1 MKDELFDDLLKRKF
15 DREDPVVTS
24 SEVDK
29 VHGYVR
35 QKLSTN
41 QTGTWIS
48 KNWFKFFA
56 LSAII
61 VLGIWSVYQLKL
73 IEENQKQLAKTNQ
86 ILLSQN
92 QILKVELLQRLKNL
106 ETPVNSNQAFKQE
119 VNVPQKNKNVSPLD
133 QRFAILQKKNFK
145 RFEETAKN
153 EVELSKVKD
162 SEKVI
167 EFASEEPLKVS
178 EEGSIID
185 GKVETVQIE
194 KERKLIDSLG
204 DIQKKVVQQ
213 KKLLARMTSDS
224 LIQLDSILE
233 EKQRRKWIKKIEYS
247 AGLTSNIGIFERGLG
262 IAGQAI
268 LNNRIQLKAGLV
280 FNRIGGREFED
291 EADYRAER
299 NRDFKE
305 EYTSRYSLGV
315 VSDCRDIKFQ
325 YSILQIPISVS
336 YFIPFRKNYGLMFGL
351 GSQLNLR
358 ATEIVRFQGLLQSS
372 NTSMGHELNEVVKPM
387 PLIHDMGVQVGLQKT
402 WKRVSIQSLMYV
414 NQSFQ
419 KTEILPNLTSI
430 GLNLNVFF
438 RFGQ

>member
-1 MKDELFDDLLKRKF
+1 MKDELFDDLLKRKL
-15 DREDPVVTS
+15 DREDPEVTS

-29 VHGYVR
+29 VHGFVR

-41 QTGTWIS
+41 QTSRWIT
-48 KNWFKFFA
+48 KNWFKFFT
-56 LSAII
+56 LSAIV
-61 VLGIWSVYQLKL
+61 VLSVWSFYRLKL
-73 IEENQKQLAKTNQ
+73 IEENQKQLVKTNQ

-106 ETPVNSNQAFKQE
+106 ETPVNSSQGIKE
-119 VNVPQKNKNVSPLD
+119 VVNVPQKNKNVSQLD
-133 QRFAILQKKNFK
+133 QRFAILQKKNVE

-153 EVELSKVKD
+153 EVELSNVKE

-178 EEGSIID
+178 AEVSNIG
-185 GKVETVQIE
+185 GKVETVQSE

-262 IAGQAI
+262 IVGQAI
-268 LNNRIQLKAGLV
+268 LNNRIQFKAGLV
-280 FNRIGGREFED
+280 LNHIGGKEFED
-291 EADYRAER
+291 EEEFRAER

-336 YFIPFRKNYGLMFGL
+336 YFIPLKQNYGLMFGL

-358 ATEIVRFQGLLQSS
+358 ATEIVRFQGLLQPS
-372 NTSMGHELNEVVKPM
+372 NTSMGHELNKVVKPL
-387 PLIHDMGVQVGLQKT
+387 PFIHNLGVHVGLQKT

-414 NQSFQ
+414 SQSFM
-419 KTEILPNLTSI
+419 KTEILPNLTSL
-430 GLNLNVFF
+430 GFNLNIFY

>member
-1 MKDELFDDLLKRKF
+1 MKDELFDDLLKRKL

-92 QILKVELLQRLKNL
+92 QILQVELLKRLKNL
-106 ETPVNSNQAFKQE
+106 ETPVNSSQGIKQE
-119 VNVPQKNKNVSPLD
+119 VNIPQKNKNVSPLD
-133 QRFAILQKKNFK
+133 QRFAILQKKK
-145 RFEETAKN
+145 VERFVEIAKN
-153 EVELSKVKD
+153 EVELSKEKY
-162 SEKVI
+162 SENII
-167 EFASEEPLKVS
+167 ELASEEPLKVPGD
-178 EEGSIID
+178 GSKIGGD
-185 GKVETVQIE
+185 VETVKND

-204 DIQKKVVQQ
+204 DIQKEVVQQ

-224 LIQLDSILE
+224 LMQLDSLLE
-233 EKQRRKWIKKIEYS
+233 EKQRRNWFKKIEYS

-268 LNNRIQLKAGLV
+268 LSNRIQFKVGLV
-280 FNRIGGREFED
+280 LNRIGGKEFED
-291 EADYRAER
+291 EEEFRAER
-299 NRDFKE
+299 NKDFRE
-305 EYTSRYSLGV
+305 EYTNRYSLGV
-315 VSDCRDIKFQ
+315 MSECRDIKFQ

-336 YFIPFRKNYGLMFGL
+336 YLMPLRKNYGLMFGL

-358 ATEIVRFQGLLQSS
+358 ATEIVRFQGLLQPS

-387 PLIHDMGVQVGLQKT
+387 PLIHNMGVQVGLQKT

-414 NQSFQ
+414 NQSIQ
-419 KTEILPNLTSI
+419 KTEFLPNLTSL
-430 GLNLNVFF
+430 GFNLNIFY

>member
-15 DREDPVVTS
+15 DREDPEVTS

-35 QKLSTN
+35 QKLSAN
-41 QTGTWIS
+41 QTGTWIN

-56 LSAII
+56 LSALI
-61 VLGIWSVYQLKL
+61 VFSVWSFYQLKM

-92 QILKVELLQRLKNL
+92 QILQVELLQRLKNI

-119 VNVPQKNKNVSPLD
+119 VNVPQKNKNVSSLD
-133 QRFAILQKKNFK
+133 QRFAILQKKK
-145 RFEETAKN
+145 VERFVEIAKN
-153 EVELSKVKD
+153 EVGHSKEKY
-162 SEKVI
+162 SENII
-167 EFASEEPLKVS
+167 EFASEEPLKVPGD
-178 EEGSIID
+178 GSMID
-185 GKVETVQIE
+185 GNIETLKNE
-194 KERKLIDSLG
+194 KERKLIDSLV
-204 DIQKKVVQQ
+204 DVQIKVKQQ
-213 KKLLARMTSDS
+213 KKILARMTADS
-224 LIQLDSILE
+224 LIKLDSIRE
-233 EKQRRKWIKKIEYS
+233 EKQPHKWFKKIEYS
-247 AGLTSNIGIFERGLG
+247 AGLTSNFGIFERGLG

-280 FNRIGGREFED
+280 LNRIGGREFED

-315 VSDCRDIKFQ
+315 VSECKDIKFQ

-336 YFIPFRKNYGLMFGL
+336 YFIPLRKNYGLMFGL

-430 GLNLNVFF
+430 GLNLNVLY